1 MISRVDDAKCVIHT
15 VLRGKGNI
23 MTDDKRGLEGPF
35 DLRTLFG
42 HAEATDAKGVA
53 RAGDAVAAGAQVDPI
68 AERCRRMAQEVQG
81 EQQVSA
87 NNILKPCK
95 GELSIPRC
103 TELQLPD
110 IRPRFYVFWG
120 ASKCDCIESN
130 DTEVMTIVAYNPYS
144 NFSLRCVTANRIQVV
159 RPDGS
164 PVATLPDGTP
174 SIQLTPRG
182 PYCFGDMGPCSISY
196 RQFVLQLRGAVAGQY
211 RILIEGIC
219 FELCLHRM
227 VEDCVTFE
235 VCKD

>member
-1 MISRVDDAKCVIHT
+1 MEGVSFTLVCT
-15 VLRGKGNI
+15 ERGTI
-23 MTDDKRGLEGPF
+23 VTDDQKDLKGPF

-42 HAEATDAKGVA
+42 HDEAAKA
-53 RAGDAVAAGAQVDPI
+53 KDAAGAAGTGRDDPI

-81 EQQVSA
+81 EQQVHAS
-87 NNILKPCK
+87 NILKPCK

-120 ASKCDCIESN
+120 ASKCDCIESD

-144 NFSLRCVTANRIQVV
+144 NISLCCVTVNRIQVV
-159 RPDGS
+159 RADGS

-174 SIQLTPRG
+174 SIQLVPRG
-182 PYCFGDMGPCSISY
+182 PYCFGDLSPCSIAY
-196 RQFVLQLRGAVAGQY
+196 RQFVLQLRGAVAGTY

-227 VEDCVTFE
+227 VEDCVTFD